1 MRIVA
6 QRLRRGLSLLA
17 CLAVSWSASWCPGQ
31 SAPAPPSTA
40 STRPSSPDA
49 ATSPAPASAGGAA
62 QADFDSLIELIQS
75 TITPDGWDDV
85 GGESTIRE
93 FPGGVFVDAQG
104 VLAAIP
110 RSTSQ
115 TLAPK
120 FLKQLHRYQNQLP
133 AQDWRQPSA
142 HRHLS
147 LSAIARE
154 WNRLHDVQQSP
165 DVVLRTLAGLQ
176 RIDYVLLDEATQD
189 VILVGPAG
197 PWTLDPTGRAVSET
211 TGRPVLQL
219 DDLIV
224 VLHNML
230 LGSRQMVCAITPTQD
245 GLARA
250 REFAI
255 ARSDKPVAAGRRA
268 QWLEELREALGHQK
282 IDVWGVAPE
291 TRVARVLV
299 EADHH
304 MKQIGIGLQPGTA
317 QVPSYLDR
325 IAKSGDVPEQVD
337 VLRWWFTLHPDA
349 LIPLASP
356 GCFQL
361 GPQAIRVLSE
371 NEWLTERGER
381 VATGKSEVHNAG
393 FARDFTRNV
402 LALSQLYPVYAD
414 LDNLFRLALMA
425 ALIQDEADEQ
435 PERTKALRQWVQR
448 AEPTVARLR
457 APRTV
462 ESIVNAR
469 DVNRRRFVAAVSGGV
484 RFDVQMA
491 AHQAKAPPRTIRASI
506 SHAAPANR
514 WWWDPVETTQ
524 ATNANTP

>member
-6 QRLRRGLSLLA
+6 RRLPWGFLLLA
-17 CLAVSWSASWCPGQ
+17 CLAMSGATSSCQGQ
-31 SAPAPPSTA
+31 SSPA
-40 STRPSSPDA
+40 STVALPRPTSTSEPA
-49 ATSPAPASAGGAA
+49 SPAAGSAGGAA

-75 TITPDGWDDV
+75 TIAPDDWDDV

-110 RSTSQ
+110 RSASQ
-115 TLAPK
+115 TLTPK
-120 FLKQLHRYQNQLP
+120 FLDQLHGQQDQLST
-133 AQDWRQPSA
+133 QDWRQPA
-142 HRHLS
+142 THRHLS
-147 LSAIARE
+147 LLGIARE
-154 WNRLHDVQQSP
+154 WRQLHDVHQSP

-176 RIDYVLLDEATQD
+176 RIDYVILDETTHD

-197 PWTLDPTGRAVSET
+197 PWTLDASGRAVSET
-211 TGRPVLQL
+211 TGRPVMQL

-255 ARSDKPVAAGRRA
+255 TRSNTPVAAGRRA
-268 QWLEELREALGHQK
+268 QWLEDLREALGHQK
-282 IDVWGVAPE
+282 IDVWGVAPD

-325 IAKSGDVPEQVD
+325 IAKAGDVPEQVD

-371 NEWLTERGER
+371 NEWLTERGQR
-381 VATGKSEVHNAG
+381 VATGQSEVHNAG
-393 FARDFTRNV
+393 FARDFTRNI
-402 LALSQLYPVYAD
+402 LALSRLYPVYAD
-414 LDNLFRLALMA
+414 LDNLFRVSLVA
-425 ALIQDEADEQ
+425 ALIQEEADEQ
-435 PERTKALRQWVQR
+435 PQRTNALREWVKQ

-484 RFDVQMA
+484 RFDLQMA
-491 AHQAKAPPRTIRASI
+491 AHQANAPRRTMRTSL
-506 SHAAPANR
+506 SHAVPANR
-514 WWWDPVETTQ
+514 WWWDPVETPP
-524 ATNANTP
+524 ATSAKTP